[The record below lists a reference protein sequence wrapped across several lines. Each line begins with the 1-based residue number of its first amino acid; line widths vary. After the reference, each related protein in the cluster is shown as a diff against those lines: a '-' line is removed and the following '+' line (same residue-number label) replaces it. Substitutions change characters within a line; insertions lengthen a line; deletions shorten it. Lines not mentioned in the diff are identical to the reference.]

1 MLRAFNR
8 HGTIC
13 VCCDAYVKDEQ
24 RDVNECLLHFVDF
37 RTLKFLTVRTVMGV
51 ELHHCAKFR
60 QNRGRDIEIFR
71 LFKMAAVAML
81 DFKNFKFLTVERVK
95 KFEMHQYAK
104 FRQNFVICGRGMVIF
119 RFCKSSTLR

>member
-1 MLRAFNR
+1 MSFAFR
-8 HGTIC
+8 G
-13 VCCDAYVKDEQ
+13 YS
-24 RDVNECLLHFVDF
+24 HFEIF
-37 RTLKFLTVRTVMGV
+37 NGQNGHGV

-71 LFKMAAVAML
+71 LFKMAAVAMF